1 MRLLRRIQVSAV
13 TCPGLQ
19 HILRD
24 ACADVLVL
32 HAGDDGEGGE
42 IPLRST
48 AEKHAAPPS
57 GPSSGVPLSAVG
69 DAELRSQLASM
80 DVDLLQEWLCG
91 EQEARSVYQR

>member
-1 MRLLRRIQVSAV
+1 MSAV

-19 HILRD
+19 QILRD
-24 ACADVLVL
+24 ARADVLVL
-32 HAGDDGEGGE
+32 HAGDDGERGE
-42 IPLRST
+42 SPLRST
-48 AEKHAAPPS
+48 AQKHVAPLT
-57 GPSSGVPLSAVG
+57 GASSGVPLSAVG